1 MALGSGLNWG
11 QQAFA
16 KIDQTLSKMTTN
28 QVQGIGLMVENSIN
42 AGMGIG
48 RLGVLG
54 RIAQAEAQNALLNI
68 GVYAYEKDSRI
79 LDATRQRALL
89 IGDTRLY
96 AAASNVDPGSTSV
109 QNWTASIAGD
119 TARVVAG
126 IELDHQIKTKMAQ
139 YQADVKSYQGKLR
152 QHNQM
157 MQIFGAVAEAGFGA
171 MVAGAGSGDS
181 LSGFKKGTGFSV
193 DASSI
198 RSGYTPITAY
208 TNPTMKTPGLQQ
220 FAAGRIWD
228 W

>member
-157 MQIFGAVAEAGFGA
+157 MQIFGAVAQAGFGA
-171 MVAGAGSGDS
+171 MVAGAGSG
-181 LSGFKKGTGFSV
+181 GTTGTGY
-193 DASSI
+193 SSL
-198 RSGYTPITAY
+198 A
-208 TNPTMKTPGLQQ
+208 KTFPKLGLYDQAAHFGAGATYQKGNIAGAGLEYFPG
-220 FAAGRIWD
+220 R
-228 W
+228 